1 MGSHDR
7 SNHEETRRVKK
18 EENEEDDLFSYDSM
32 IISYV
37 YSLKE
42 RKTWLQL
49 IIKKK
54 QLLRIRWRKVRTANN
69 FLLVLKIKKTLS
81 FQFIA
86 IRQRFFA

>member
-18 EENEEDDLFSYDSM
+18 ENEEDDLFSYDSM

>member
-18 EENEEDDLFSYDSM
+18 ENEEDDLFSYDSM

-69 FLLVLKIKKTLS
+69 FLLVLKIKKILS